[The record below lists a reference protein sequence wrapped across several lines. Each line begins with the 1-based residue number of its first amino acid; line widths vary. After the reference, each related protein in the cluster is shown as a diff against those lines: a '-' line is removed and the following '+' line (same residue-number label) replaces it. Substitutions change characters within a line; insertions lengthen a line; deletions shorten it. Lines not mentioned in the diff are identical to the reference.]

1 MQQQKSDRSGLTF
14 EPSTFRNLSPSVVQK
29 TASFILEFT
38 HTLSSASTEAELIER
53 AKGMIASVFEP
64 KLVLLA
70 IPKYEDPTQYGLH
83 SESKLKEEDLGKLTD
98 YLKGLLLSGMDSI
111 FEQLFDAFSFLKDGS
126 RIIVRSPASS
136 RERIL
141 ILVFGITR
149 LDAEKSNVI
158 LSALEQMIRLRLE
171 TLRLRGAVDRR
182 MTNLAWLHQSAAGL
196 SGQLL
201 NVSDL
206 LRAISEEGR
215 RVLGTSAAAV
225 LVPGHEPKSGYLVK
239 ASSGFDSDQV
249 PLSPAMFTKALEDF
263 HVSHRKAI
271 TYKGQLNEIF
281 LLVPL
286 MLRGESN
293 GMLLFYSNNPEFQL
307 TEDLIQIAEIF
318 GGWISI
324 AIENAMMFERVSSS
338 QREWENTFDS
348 IADPI
353 YIVDTEYKLRKMN
366 KSLAAFTMKSIKLP
380 LEMSCFRYLFQR
392 STICPWCPVPKGMQT
407 GQAITVEAPVFA
419 DGIWQIQ
426 SFPYTDKTD
435 KRIGSINVLRDITI
449 LKRMQEQLIE
459 SEKMASTGKLISG
472 VAHEV
477 RNPLFGISTT
487 VRALS
492 NELGN
497 KEELKPFLE
506 IITSETGRLNRLM
519 EDLLNYSRPVK
530 IDKNQSDILEIVKE
544 VIEHFQHVPAA
555 QDVTINLFSSDNIP
569 LMYVDRNKINQV
581 LVNLFD
587 NGIQHSRG
595 PARIDVFLE
604 YLSLA
609 NPPEIHLVVKDNGI
623 GIGKENL
630 PRIFDPFYTTRQ
642 RGTGLGLSIV
652 RKVIHDHGGR
662 IGVESHAD
670 VGTTFRISLPV
681 SIAK

>member
-1 MQQQKSDRSGLTF
+1 MQQQKSDPSGLTF
-14 EPSTFRNLSPSVVQK
+14 EPSAFGNLSPSDVKK
-29 TASFILEFT
+29 TATFLFEFT
-38 HTLSSASTEAELIER
+38 QALSSAATEAELIER
-53 AKGMIASVFEP
+53 ARAIIISVFDP
-64 KLVLLA
+64 KFVFLA
-70 IPKYEDPTQYGLH
+70 IPKFEEPNVYDLH
-83 SESKLKEEDLGKLTD
+83 FHSKASEEEVKSLADSI
-98 YLKGLLLSGMDSI
+98 KGLLLSGIDSI
-111 FEQLFDAFSFLKDGS
+111 FEQLFDTFPSLKDVS
-126 RIIVRSPASS
+126 KIIIRSPASS

-141 ILVFGITR
+141 ILLFGVSR
-149 LDAEKSNVI
+149 LNDEQSTAIS
-158 LSALEQMIRLRLE
+158 SALEQLIRLRLE
-171 TLRLRGAVDRR
+171 SLRLRGAVDRR
-182 MTNLAWLHQSAAGL
+182 MMNLAWLHQSAAGL

-201 NVSDL
+201 NVNDL

-215 RVLGTSAAAV
+215 RVLGASAAAV
-225 LVPGHEPKSGYLVK
+225 LMPASDPKDGYVSQ
-239 ASSGFDSDQV
+239 ASSGFDSEQL
-249 PLSPAMFTKALEDF
+249 PLSPAMFNKALEEF

-271 TYKGQLNEIF
+271 TFKGQLHEFF

-286 MLRGESN
+286 IFRGQSN
-293 GMLLFYSNNPEFQL
+293 GMILFYSNIPDFQL
-307 TEDLIQIAEIF
+307 TDDLIQIAEIF
-318 GGWISI
+318 GGWVSI
-324 AIENAMMFERVSSS
+324 AIENATMFERVSSS

-426 SFPYTDKTD
+426 SFPYTDKSD
-435 KRIGSINVLRDITI
+435 NRIGSINVLRDITI
-449 LKRMQEQLIE
+449 LKRMQDQLIE

-530 IDKNQSDILEIVKE
+530 IDKNQSDIVEIVKE
-544 VIEHFQHVPAA
+544 VIEHFQHIPAA
-555 QDVTINLFSSDNIP
+555 QDVQINLFTSDNIP
-569 LMYVDRNKINQV
+569 PMYVDRNKINQV

-595 PARIDVFLE
+595 AAKIDVFLE

-609 NPPEIHLVVKDNGI
+609 NPPEIHLVVKDYGI
-623 GIGKENL
+623 GIGKDYL

-662 IGVESHAD
+662 IGVESHQD

-681 SIAK
+681 TPR